1 MQKTIRALGLAALIT
16 GLPMAAY
23 AEAPKGDASDL
34 AYSAI
39 ETGNW
44 AKAETQLRAELA
56 ASPEDPMRL
65 VNLAYVLQR
74 QGRDGEAAELYRKVL
89 SLNSNPVVAVGTDER
104 NLKGVRVKSI
114 ANKGIASIESG
125 K

>member
-1 MQKTIRALGLAALIT
+1 MQNMIRALGMAALIA
-16 GLPMAAY
+16 GVPLAAS
-23 AEAPKGDASDL
+23 AEPLKGQASDL

-44 AKAETQLRAELA
+44 SKAETQLRSELA
-56 ASPEDPMRL
+56 ASPDDAMRL

-74 QGRDGEAAELYRKVL
+74 QGRDGEAVELYRKVL
-89 SLNSNPVVAVGTDER
+89 SLNSNPVVAVGADER
-104 NLKGVRVKSI
+104 DLKGVRVKSI
-114 ANKGIASIESG
+114 ANKGIASIKSG

>member
-1 MQKTIRALGLAALIT
+1 MQKTIRALGLAALIC
-16 GLPMAAY
+16 GLPMAAS
-23 AEAPKGDASDL
+23 AEAPKNDAGDL
-34 AYSAI
+34 AYAAI

-44 AKAETQLRAELA
+44 AKAEEQLRSELTA
-56 ASPEDPMRL
+56 NPEDPMRL

-74 QGRDGEAAELYRKVL
+74 QGREGEAADLYRKVL
-89 SLNSNPVVAVGTDER
+89 SLNSNPVVAVGSDER